1 MQQYLQERCKP
12 HFTDEEIETQLLGY
26 FCQGKPEVVDLGLE
40 PTFPDLHSTLLST
53 LLSHSVS
60 DDMSVFAHA

>member
-1 MQQYLQERCKP
+1 MKKLRLK
-12 HFTDEEIETQLLGY
+12 LLGY
-26 FCQGKPEVVDLGLE
+26 FWQGKPEVVDLGLE

-60 DDMSVFAHA
+60 DDMSVFAHAWDL